1 LLRGRQP
8 SESKF
13 LDHGTSSSFIV
24 DPCLLLVWCVL
35 EAGDHSPLAASR
47 RRIIMSSSSVAKRKA
62 AGIVVKAE
70 ESFGEAEW
78 LLKERQAALEDAVQ
92 QAKAADV
99 KHTKKIARNELQVT
113 RSGESARDARDKVRS
128 AHLLA

>member
-1 LLRGRQP
+1 MKQETP
-8 SESKF
+8 
-13 LDHGTSSSFIV
+13 
-24 DPCLLLVWCVL
+24 
-35 EAGDHSPLAASR
+35 PLWPRADGALS
-47 RRIIMSSSSVAKRKA
+47 MSGSSVAMRKA